1 MLRYI
6 NSKSQECFVDVPLTV
21 PSKAPFGEEYE
32 LRIIDTIKE
41 QFVVELDP
49 RPRLRLS
56 EPFFNAKPKAST
68 TSIIDNTFWRSRFL
82 LSQLG
87 FLTWE
92 KRQKVDLLDKVERLK
107 RELKNLDNRGP
118 IRENHKFAC
127 IYVGNGQ
134 EDKQSILSNQA
145 GSVSNK
151 LYSES
156 YLFQRAFENFV
167 RSLGWEVELSS
178 HRGYMGGLQNNGSNG
193 LSSIYYADSSLEL
206 MYHVSTMFNHEEP
219 VHIKGK
225 LDKYEMRFTHLK
237 CATLETTTC
246 KLSGLNTGASTV
258 HQLFLLSLLTSS
270 SASTPSPKTTFSAS
284 ESSRKRTCLSSAR
297 SPTIL
302 LYPVMCLE
310 S

>member
-21 PSKAPFGEEYE
+21 PSKAPFGKDYE

-49 RPRLRLS
+49 RPRLRLT

-145 GSVSNK
+145 GSVRN
-151 LYSES
+151 
-156 YLFQRAFENFV
+156 
-167 RSLGWEVELSS
+167 
-178 HRGYMGGLQNNGSNG
+178 
-193 LSSIYYADSSLEL
+193 
-206 MYHVSTMFNHEEP
+206 
-219 VHIKGK
+219 
-225 LDKYEMRFTHLK
+225 
-237 CATLETTTC
+237 
-246 KLSGLNTGASTV
+246 
-258 HQLFLLSLLTSS
+258 
-270 SASTPSPKTTFSAS
+270 
-284 ESSRKRTCLSSAR
+284 
-297 SPTIL
+297 
-302 LYPVMCLE
+302 
-310 S
+310 